1 MKYSGVLYVTVA
13 LTALL
18 YPVAGITASECE
30 HTSQTLRTLD
40 QKRVDAQIQGDIAT
54 LGPLLGDDLTFIH
67 ASGLVQN
74 KAEFLSDLKT
84 GKRVYKSIKNS
95 DLNIRMLQGAA
106 VITARSDIDVAFEGK
121 ENALSVRVTE
131 VYAERNGRWQLI
143 AYQSTRATPQ
153 P

>member
-18 YPVAGITASECE
+18 YPVARITASEAE